1 MRFSRE
7 WRFSLLN
14 LYPPRESGR
23 MDERR
28 RVAAREKAG
37 RRRSIPGEPPFS
49 QDTRKARASLLFPLR
64 RRTASP
70 YSRITVFSPY
80 GLFVAGARRRISTY
94 VHAAFSNAGRGER
107 PVARR
112 GFMHRQA

>member
-23 MDERR
+23 MDEPR

-49 QDTRKARASLLFPLR
+49 QDTRKARSPLPFTLSPS
-64 RRTASP
+64 RTASP

-94 VHAAFSNAGRGER
+94 AAFANAGRGER